1 MAKINLLPW
10 REELRKQNQ
19 NTFYVMLG
27 GGVIVAIAIMAAL
40 HFSFINLIEN
50 QQNRN
55 RFIQKEI
62 TVVDKKIKQI
72 KALTKTKNQLIARM
86 DVIQRLQSRRSEVV
100 HMFDQLAR
108 TVPEGVYL
116 KKFSQR
122 GSNLSISGNAQSNS
136 RVSAYMNRLEAS
148 PWLKGTELKTI
159 RSQSLG
165 VNGFSLKAVQTV
177 TKTNSTQEG
186 E

>member
-19 NTFYVMLG
+19 NEFYAMLG
-27 GGVIVAIAIMAAL
+27 GGAISAVLVMAAL
-40 HFSFINLIEN
+40 HFSYVSLIEN

-55 RFIQKEI
+55 RYIQSEI
-62 TVVDKKIKQI
+62 TVLDKKIKQI

-116 KKFSQR
+116 RKFSQR
-122 GSNLSISGNAQSNS
+122 GSNLSIEGNAQSNA

-159 RSQSLG
+159 KSQGLG
-165 VNGFSLKAVQTV
+165 VNGFSLKAKQAT
-177 TKTNSTQEG
+177 TTNTQEG